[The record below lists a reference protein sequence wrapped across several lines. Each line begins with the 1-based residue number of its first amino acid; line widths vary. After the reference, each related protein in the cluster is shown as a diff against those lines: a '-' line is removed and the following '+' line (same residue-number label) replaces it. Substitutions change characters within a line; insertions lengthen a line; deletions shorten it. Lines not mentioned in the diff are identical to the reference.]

1 MLTKKF
7 SHILL
12 YATLGAGFFF
22 VSCNRPLTD
31 DNITTEIKS
40 QLYSDPVLRTA
51 SVQVASNSG
60 VVTLTGQVPDEAA
73 RQSADNLASR
83 TAGVKQVI
91 DQLVVA
97 APQAAYGNNIQP
109 SPTVPADTNSSGSPD
124 RGSRNQAEQ
133 RRIQSERNSSR
144 RDRSEAR
151 RNNSEQDRY
160 ARERQQDQSNR
171 AADQPYGNAATPQ
184 YEKSRTVT
192 IPSNT
197 IVTVLTI
204 DGIDSTVNRTGQTFA
219 ASLDAPVVVNDNV
232 VIPKGANATLKLV
245 SASSAGHMTGRSEL
259 TLALDSIAYQG
270 RTYHTVS
277 SDVRQ
282 AGSSRTKRTAETVGG
297 GAVLGAIIG
306 GIAGGGKGAAIG
318 AAAGGGAGAGVQILT
333 HAQQVKVPPETR
345 LDFTL
350 QQPLEITYV
359 PGRRSRRDSTGSSS
373 SNPSS
378 YPADSSSY
386 PEQQPR

>member
-1 MLTKKF
+1 MLTKTF
-7 SHILL
+7 PHIIL
-12 YATLGAGFFF
+12 YAAMGAGFFF
-22 VSCNRPLTD
+22 TSCNRPLND
-31 DNITTEIKS
+31 DNITTDIKS
-40 QLYSDPVLRTA
+40 KLYSDPVLRAA
-51 SVQVASNSG
+51 SVEVASNSG

-97 APQAAYGNNIQP
+97 APQAAYGNSAQ
-109 SPTVPADTNSSGSPD
+109 SSATLPADANTSVTPE
-124 RGSRNQAEQ
+124 RGSRNQSGQ
-133 RRIQSERNSSR
+133 RRTQSERNSSR
-144 RDRSEAR
+144 RDRSDAPG
-151 RNNSEQDRY
+151 NNAEQDRY
-160 ARERQQDQSNR
+160 ARGTQRDQSNR
-171 AADQPYGNAATPQ
+171 AADQPYGNGATQQ
-184 YEKSRTVT
+184 YERSRTVT

-204 DGIDSTVNRTGQTFA
+204 DGIDSAVNRTGQTFA
-219 ASLDAPVVVNDNV
+219 ASLDAPVIVNDNV

-245 SASSAGHMTGRSEL
+245 NASSAGHMTGRSEL

-333 HAQQVKVPPETR
+333 HAQQVKVPAETR

-359 PGRRSRRDSTGSSS
+359 PGKRSRRDSSGSSS

-378 YPADSSSY
+378 YPSDSSSY

>member
-1 MLTKKF
+1 MLTRKF
-7 SHILL
+7 SHIILC
-12 YATLGAGFFF
+12 ATIGAGFFF
-22 VSCNRPLTD
+22 VSCRRPLND
-31 DNITTEIKS
+31 DNITTDIKS
-40 QLYSDPVLRTA
+40 KLYSDPVLRTA

-60 VVTLTGQVPDEAA
+60 IVTLTGQVPDEAA

-97 APQAAYGNNIQP
+97 APQSVYGNNIP
-109 SPTVPADTNSSGSPD
+109 SPQPYSTPADTNPSATPD
-124 RGSRNQAEQ
+124 RGSRNRADQ
-133 RRIQSERNSSR
+133 
-144 RDRSEAR
+144 R
-151 RNNSEQDRY
+151 RNNSQHDRY
-160 ARERQQDQSNR
+160 ARDRQQDPSNR
-171 AADQPYGNAATPQ
+171 AKDRPYGNGASQQ
-184 YEKSRTVT
+184 YERSRTVT
-192 IPSNT
+192 VPANT

-219 ASLDAPVVVNDNV
+219 ASLDAPVVVNDNI
-232 VIPKGANATLKLV
+232 VIPKGANATLRLV
-245 SASSAGHMTGRSEL
+245 SVSSAGHMTGRSEL
-259 TLALDSIAYQG
+259 TLALDSVAYQG
-270 RTYHTVS
+270 RTYRTVS

-306 GIAGGGKGAAIG
+306 GLAGGGKGAAIG

-333 HAQQVKVPPETR
+333 RAQQVKVPPESR

-350 QQPLEITYV
+350 QEPLEVTYV
-359 PGRRSRRDSTGSSS
+359 PGRRTRRDSTGSSS
-373 SNPSS
+373 LDPSS